1 MRRRAFLAGIG
12 AAAAVSPH
20 AANAQHAR
28 LPVIGYLSS
37 VSSKDDRFLSAFR
50 RKFEQLG
57 YIEGRNCIL
66 EVRWAE
72 GRTDVMAQLADEL
85 VRLNPSVIV
94 AANTSATT
102 ALKRFTSSIPIVSA
116 LLTNP
121 IGFGF
126 ATSLARPGGN
136 VTGTLITLDTLSGKH
151 LQLARDIKPSV
162 RRVGMLMTSDAALQV
177 RKRDTEAAA
186 GALGI
191 EVVTADVSGAPGL
204 DQAFRML
211 AKQQAEFVLVQPST
225 LFTTERRRV
234 AELAINVKLPT
245 ISWVREHVEEG
256 GFLSYGSDYQDNYQ
270 RAAVYVDKI
279 LKGERVSELPIEFPT
294 KFELVVNLKT
304 AKAIG
309 IGLSEAFLLRAD
321 QVIE

>member
-12 AAAAVSPH
+12 ALAAVSPLAAH
-20 AANAQHAR
+20 AQQAR
-28 LPVIGYLSS
+28 LPVVGYLSS
-37 VSSKDDRFLSAFR
+37 VSSRDDRFLSAFR
-50 RKFEQLG
+50 RKFNQLG
-57 YIEGRNCIL
+57 YMEGRNCIL

-85 VRLNPSVIV
+85 VRLKPSVIV

-136 VTGTLITLDTLSGKH
+136 VTGTLIAIDTLSGKH

-162 RRVGMLMTSDAALQV
+162 RKVGMLMTSDAALQV

-186 GALGI
+186 GASGI

-211 AKQQAEFVLVQPST
+211 AKEQAEFVLVQPST

-245 ISWVREHVEEG
+245 ISWFRDHVEDG

-309 IGLSEAFLLRAD
+309 IVLSEAFLLRAD

>member
-12 AAAAVSPH
+12 ALAAVSPR
-20 AANAQHAR
+20 AANAQQAR
-28 LPVIGYLSS
+28 LPVVGYLSS
-37 VSSKDDRFLSAFR
+37 VSSRDDRFLSAFR
-50 RKFEQLG
+50 RKFDQLG
-57 YIEGRNCIL
+57 YVEGRNCIL

-72 GRTDVMAQLADEL
+72 GRTDVMAKLADEL
-85 VRLNPSVIV
+85 VRLKPSVIV

-162 RRVGMLMTSDAALQV
+162 RKVGMLMTSDAALQV
-177 RKRDTEAAA
+177 RKRDTETAA

-191 EVVTADVSGAPGL
+191 EVVTADVSGGPGL

-211 AKQQAEFVLVQPST
+211 AKEQAEFVLVQPST

-245 ISWVREHVEEG
+245 ISWFRDHVEDG

-309 IGLSEAFLLRAD
+309 IVLSEAFLLRAD

>member
-1 MRRRAFLAGIG
+1 MRRRSFLAGIG
-12 AAAAVSPH
+12 AVAVLSLR
-20 AANAQHAR
+20 ATNAQQTR

-37 VSSKDDRFLSAFR
+37 ASSNDDRFLSAFR
-50 RKFEQLG
+50 RKFNQLG

-72 GRTDVMAQLADEL
+72 GRTDAMAKLADEL

-102 ALKRFTSSIPIVSA
+102 ALKRFTSSIPIVAA

-126 ATSLARPGGN
+126 AASLARPGGN

-162 RRVGMLMTSDAALQV
+162 RKVGMLMTTDAALQV

-186 GALGI
+186 RALGI
-191 EVVTADVSGAPGL
+191 EVVAADVAGGPGL
-204 DQAFRML
+204 DQAFRKL
-211 AKQQAEFVLVQPST
+211 AKEQAEFVLVQPST

-234 AELAINVKLPT
+234 AELAISMKLPT
-245 ISWVREHVEEG
+245 ISWFRDHVEDG

-270 RAAVYVDKI
+270 RAAVYVDKV

-294 KFELVVNLKT
+294 KFELVVNQKT

-309 IGLSEAFLLRAD
+309 VVLSEAFLLRAD